1 MLNKSSSTQENETG
15 QLLTYKNKF
24 KVGEGSVL
32 IEFHKY
38 ANFDEVE
45 NQFKLLTNKE
55 NIKVNVE
62 LKRALKPSVEIMVAA
77 AISIGIVVISTIVI
91 IYNAFQI
98 SIVERM
104 KQFGLLRSIGATKN
118 KSEKL

>member
-1 MLNKSSSTQENETG
+1 M
-15 QLLTYKNKF
+15 
-24 KVGEGSVL
+24 
-32 IEFHKY
+32 IELHKY

-55 NIKVNVE
+55 NIRVNDQ
-62 LKRALKPSVEIMVAA
+62 LKKALKPSVEIMAAA

-118 KSEKL
+118 KSERL